1 MSNFVN
7 FAKLVNT
14 QIAIMSSSGNMFS
27 VDTNRDELYDLYL
40 DSFPEGTNPIHKER
54 SSYDCNCC
62 KHFIRNVANTVSV
75 TNGVVSTIWDL
86 AADQADY
93 PFNEVSSVLADAVR
107 SAKIG
112 SILMKAENKFG
123 AVTSRQLLEDNTVV
137 TWDHFHVNLDN
148 KFVSDNAP
156 SLISDSNSKVAVL
169 RRSLD
174 ELTASAV
181 EQVQGLINENMIYR
195 GTEFKSA
202 VDEFR
207 KLKRGYDK
215 LNSDEARTFF
225 VWEHI
230 NSFVSKFKNTV
241 IGSLVEDIS
250 IGTDLESA
258 VRKYESKVAPENY
271 KRNKS
276 LITPAMI
283 KMAMETVDELGIE
296 QSLHRR
302 FANLADISVNNVLFV
317 NNKSRT
323 KMKDS
328 GSMTDLLMSQVA
340 PPVVKDSSA
349 VKINVDDFMANI
361 LPQSSDMA
369 IMFKQQNRSN
379 LVSVTAPETDTSPII
394 FKWGN
399 NFGWS
404 YNGDVTDSM
413 KQKVKRAGGNVDS
426 IFRVSLNWRNKD
438 DLDIHVTEPDGN
450 KINFG
455 NKCGK
460 LDVDMNVNSP
470 VRDAVEN
477 VHWKSMPMDGV
488 YKVNVHN
495 YTKRESI
502 DVGFDLQVEFN
513 GQLYDYSYAAPAVGM
528 TTALDVH
535 IKNGNLLKIVTK
547 SGIIGQSITQEIWGV
562 NTETFVPVNTL
573 IASPNH
579 WDDNNVG
586 NKHWFFILEDCLNP
600 DATRG
605 IYNEYLDST
614 LDKHRKVFE
623 VLGDKIKCQYVDK
636 QMSGLGFSST
646 KKDTVIVK
654 TTINNKTKLY
664 ELNF

>member
-14 QIAIMSSSGNMFS
+14 QIAIMSKTGNMYS

-40 DSFPEGTNPIHKER
+40 ASFPEGTNLLHKER
-54 SSYDCNCC
+54 AEHDCNCC

-75 TNGVVSTIWDL
+75 TNGVVATIWDL

-93 PFNEVSSVLADAVR
+93 PYNEVAGILADTVR
-107 SAKIG
+107 TAKID

-123 AVTSRQLLEDNTVV
+123 AVTSRQLLEDKTVV
-137 TWDHFHVNLDN
+137 TWNHFHVNLDN

-156 SLISDSNSKVAVL
+156 SLISKANSNATVL

-174 ELTASAV
+174 ELTASAT
-181 EQVQGLINENMIYR
+181 ESVQELIRDNMIYR
-195 GTEFKSA
+195 GSEFKAA

-207 KLKRGYDK
+207 KLKRAYDK
-215 LNSDEARTFF
+215 LNSEEAKTFF
-225 VWEHI
+225 VWENI

-241 IGSLVEDIS
+241 IGSLVEDLS
-250 IGTDLESA
+250 VGTDLDSA
-258 VRKYESKVAPENY
+258 VRKYEAKVAPENY
-271 KRNKS
+271 KRSKS

-283 KMAMETVDELGIE
+283 KMAMKTVDELGIE

-317 NNKSRT
+317 NNKSRS

-328 GSMTDLLMSQVA
+328 GSMTDLLMTQVTPA
-340 PPVVKDSSA
+340 TAKADNA
-349 VKINVDDFMANI
+349 TKINIDDFMDNI
-361 LPQSSDMA
+361 LPKSSNMEV
-369 IMFKQQNRSN
+369 MFKQSNRNN
-379 LVSVTAPETDTSPII
+379 LVSVTAPETPESPGI
-394 FKWGN
+394 FKWSN

-404 YNGDVTDSM
+404 YNGDVTDSI

-426 IFRVSLNWRNKD
+426 IFRVSLNWGNTD
-438 DLDIHVTEPDGN
+438 DLDIHVREPDGN
-450 KINFG
+450 HIYHG
-455 NKCGK
+455 NRDGK
-460 LDVDMNVNSP
+460 LDVDMNVSHL

-477 VHWKSMPMDGV
+477 VHWKHMPADGV
-488 YKVNVHN
+488 YKVSVNN

-502 DVGFDLQVEFN
+502 DVGFNLQVEFD
-513 GQLYDYSYAAPAVGM
+513 GVIYDYSYAKPVSG
-528 TTALDVH
+528 TKQSLEIH
-535 IKNGNLLKIVTK
+535 IVNRQLSKIVKK
-547 SGIIGQSITQEIWGV
+547 SDIEDHSSSQEIWGV
-562 NTETFVPVNTL
+562 NTESFVPVNTM

-579 WDDNNVG
+579 WDDNKVG

-605 IYNEYLDST
+605 IYNEYLDAK
-614 LDKHRKVFE
+614 LDEHRKVFE

-646 KKDTVIVK
+646 KKETVIVK
-654 TTINNKTKLY
+654 TTINNATKLY
-664 ELNF
+664 ELKF